1 MSEYQNN
8 SIFWVETTKIKPNP
22 FQPRKEFEPKALEDL
37 ADSIRQYGV
46 LQPLVVTRKE
56 TLRPDNHGMDVHYE
70 LIAGER
76 RLRASKLAGLAQVPV
91 IIRKETDDKV
101 KLELAIIENLQ
112 REDLNPIDRALAF
125 EQLYK
130 QFNLTHVQIGKR
142 MGKSRVYVSNS
153 LRLLSLPEEIKQGLM
168 AGKISEGHT
177 RPLLM
182 LIDRPQEQTT
192 LYKEIMVKKMSV
204 RDAEKVARS
213 IAQDKVR
220 KKEFIID
227 PRIRDFEKKLSENLG
242 TRVHIEP
249 KENGGQITIDYFTLN
264 DLEEILKSMRKVERE
279 KNMMERYIA
288 DTPRIKKEIKNDSL
302 KNMNALVDATGINI
316 DSMQSS
322 EDIPKEKETHQ
333 EIETF
338 HKSLPAYTKHEQT
351 DIQEYH
357 QEIAAP
363 ELKQEN
369 TVLSKA
375 ASAIDTHKDNEIPI
389 AVDIPVA
396 PVVNPYLTTQSEE
409 EFIPPVENPIDEM
422 SQANDYTADEIEPYQ
437 VPEVP
442 TASENFEHI
451 NESSSSEIMPTIEQ
465 SYTPQ
470 DSPNQTQDNL
480 YGSNQPNQRYGSSGY
495 DQGYS
500 QSQEASTDQYQ
511 PNYSQTRYIDSQVD
525 NSYQTN
531 QQAPQN
537 QNYQN
542 NQNYYQPVQ
551 KKKGFF
557 GKLFG

>member
-22 FQPRKEFEPKALEDL
+22 FQPRREFEPKALEDL

-56 TLRPDNHGMDVHYE
+56 TLRPDDHGMDVHYE

-76 RLRASKLAGLAQVPV
+76 RLRASRIAGLAQVPI

-125 EQLYK
+125 EKLYK
-130 QFNLTHVQIGKR
+130 QFNLTHVEIGKR

-153 LRLLSLPEEIKQGLM
+153 IRLLSLPEEIKQGLM
-168 AGKISEGHT
+168 AGKITEGHT

-204 RDAEKVARS
+204 RDAEKVARN
-213 IAQDKVR
+213 IAQDRVR

-242 TRVHIEP
+242 TRVQIEP

-288 DTPRIKKEIKNDSL
+288 DTPRIKREINQESF
-302 KNMNALVDATGINI
+302 KNMNVLAHATGINI
-316 DSMQSS
+316 NALNAESRVQKQQVESLMIQGTRS
-322 EDIPKEKETHQ
+322 Q
-333 EIETF
+333 QL
-338 HKSLPAYTKHEQT
+338 LPAYQKIENT

-357 QEIAAP
+357 NEIAAP
-363 ELKQEN
+363 VIKDYENILESTHQQGYAPNEKTNYSQKESFNYLESNHGTSYQKQDIQSEMDLVRESGRNTYESPKISSVENNFQDNKEYEKLQEQPIIQEN
-369 TVLSKA
+369 TFDSTMYPN
-375 ASAIDTHKDNEIPI
+375 ASSQYNNDSFHRRVIENE
-389 AVDIPVA
+389 
-396 PVVNPYLTTQSEE
+396 
-409 EFIPPVENPIDEM
+409 
-422 SQANDYTADEIEPYQ
+422 
-437 VPEVP
+437 
-442 TASENFEHI
+442 
-451 NESSSSEIMPTIEQ
+451 
-465 SYTPQ
+465 
-470 DSPNQTQDNL
+470 
-480 YGSNQPNQRYGSSGY
+480 GSNQKSLHTNPQNREYEQQQHDS
-495 DQGYS
+495 
-500 QSQEASTDQYQ
+500 YQ
-511 PNYSQTRYIDSQVD
+511 PSYSQTRYLDQNTHD
-525 NSYQTN
+525 FDRTNRQQPYQ
-531 QQAPQN
+531 QN
-537 QNYQN
+537 QNQN
-542 NQNYYQPVQ
+542 QTQNYYQPPP
-551 KKKGFF
+551 KKKTFF
-557 GKLFG
+557 GKLFS